1 MFLQLLRSLL
11 EAMAGIEVI
20 GSATSCQEAQELC
33 ELDAPDLLVL
43 DWPCRMARDWTLP
56 GPCIGGRQS
65 PRLWCSPARPPALSV
80 RLSS

>member
-43 DWPCRMARDWTLP
+43 DLALPDGEGLDVARE
-56 GPCIGGRQS
+56 IGR
-65 PRLWCSPARPPALSV
+65 AHV
-80 RLSS
+80 